1 MNNFIDYIINTLFL
15 LSIFGIVWCRKVFLI
30 CGIGWFV
37 QCKVFL
43 CVAWYQMAY
52 SLVHGVFLCC
62 VGLVSLQC
70 KLSIMLC
77 MYVQCKLFFLYVNC
91 VGCLVQTSL
100 LVIYFYVIVLHQNCR
115 LMSQTI
121 CLVYMTTTKVLIK
134 MSMLTGLSIM
144 IQELLQGN
152 DGV

>member
-1 MNNFIDYIINTLFL
+1 MQVVNYALYVCL
-15 LSIFGIVWCRKVFLI
+15 
-30 CGIGWFV
+30 V
-37 QCKVFL
+37 Q
-43 CVAWYQMAY
+43 A
-52 SLVHGVFLCC
+52 
-62 VGLVSLQC
+62 
-70 KLSIMLC
+70 I
-77 MYVQCKLFFLYVNC
+77 FLYVNC